1 MILTSTTDIKKHIS
15 VSSSFVFEDFE
26 PYIDQAVNQFT
37 RNFVGDLQEELADE
51 APAGENKPIL
61 DKARGLLQN
70 ALVNFGMYIYIPIGA
85 IMFDGSGMSNAKSD
99 QREPISWQQQ
109 NDIQR
114 RMLTAGHTAMDL
126 LLELMEKNK
135 ALFPDWAG
143 SEYYTESKELIV
155 NNTGVFN
162 KYYHIFNSRQ
172 TYLALKPSLR
182 QVEDQY
188 LSSFLCSALVEHLK
202 ETDPTGIKKEL
213 KTTLQ
218 KAIVAFTVA
227 KVASEGLFVIN
238 PTGMKLQFNQLP
250 NDKVQPVDYAFL
262 DKTAKAQLSN
272 GQNYLKLVRTLI
284 TENIGDFDQC
294 TDPIIPTENNSG
306 FVHNTRSMLGL

>member
-1 MILTSTTDIKKHIS
+1 MILSSTTDIKKHVG

-37 RNFVGDLQEELADE
+37 RNFVGDLHEVLANE

-61 DKARGLLQN
+61 HKARGLLQN

-99 QREPISWQQQ
+99 KREPISWQQQ

-135 ALFPDWAG
+135 TLFPEWAG
-143 SEYYTESKELIV
+143 SEYYTESIELIV
-155 NNTGVFN
+155 SNTGIFN

-188 LSSFLCSALVEHLK
+188 LNSFLCSALIDHLK
-202 ETDPTGIKKEL
+202 KDSVTGINDQV

-218 KAIVAFTVA
+218 KAIVAFTIA
-227 KVASEGLFVIN
+227 KVADEGLFVIG

-250 NDKVQPVDYAFL
+250 NDKVQPVDLVFL
-262 DKTAKAQLSN
+262 EKTTKAQLSN
-272 GQNYLKLVRTLI
+272 GQNYLKEVKKLI
-284 TENIGDFDQC
+284 TDNITDFDQC
-294 TDPIIPTENNSG
+294 TDPIITTENNSG
-306 FVHNTRSMLGL
+306 FIHNTRSTLGI

>member
-1 MILTSTTDIKKHIS
+1 MILTSTPDLKKYVG
-15 VSSSFVFEDFE
+15 VSDSFIFEDFE

-37 RNFVGDLQEELADE
+37 RNFVGELHEELANE
-51 APAGENKPIL
+51 APEGENKLIL
-61 DKARGLLQN
+61 DKARKLLQN
-70 ALVNFGMYIYIPIGA
+70 AIANFGMYIYIPFGA

-114 RMLTAGHTAMDL
+114 RALTAGHIAMDL
-126 LLELMEKNK
+126 LLEYMEKNK
-135 ALFPDWAG
+135 TVFADWAD

-155 NNTGVFN
+155 SGTAIFN

-172 TYLALKPSLR
+172 TYLALKPSLL

-188 LSSFLCSALVEHLK
+188 LSSFLCSALIEHLK
-202 ETDPTGIKKEL
+202 KTDLTGIKKEV
-213 KTTLQ
+213 KTILQ

-250 NDKVQPVDYAFL
+250 NDKVQPVDFVFL
-262 DKTAKAQLSN
+262 EKTTKAQISN
-272 GQNYLKLVRTLI
+272 GQNYLKQVRTLI
-284 TENIGDFDQC
+284 TENIIDFDQC
-294 TDPIIPTENNSG
+294 TDPFIPTENNSG
-306 FVHNTRSMLGL
+306 FIHNTRSTLGI

>member
-1 MILTSTTDIKKHIS
+1 MILTSTLDLKKHVS

-37 RNFVGDLQEELADE
+37 RNFVGDLQEVLANE
-51 APAGENKPIL
+51 APEGENKPIL
-61 DKARGLLQN
+61 DKARRLLQN
-70 ALVNFGMYIYIPIGA
+70 SLANFGMYLYIPLGT
-85 IMFDGSGMSNAKSD
+85 IMFDGSGMSNAKND

-114 RMLTAGHTAMDL
+114 GMLTAGHTAMDL
-126 LLELMEKNK
+126 LLELMERNK
-135 ALFPDWAG
+135 TLFPDWAA

-188 LSSFLCSALVEHLK
+188 LNSFLCSTLVEHLK
-202 ETDPTGIKKEL
+202 ETDPTGIKKVV
-213 KTTLQ
+213 KTLLQ
-218 KAIVAFTVA
+218 KAMVAFTVA
-227 KVASEGLFVIN
+227 KVASEGIFVIT
-238 PTGMKLQFNQLP
+238 PYGMKLRFNQLP
-250 NDKVQPVDYAFL
+250 NDKVLPVDIAFL
-262 DKTAKAQLSN
+262 EKTAIAQLSN
-272 GQNYLKLVRTLI
+272 GQNYLKQVRTLI
-284 TENIGDFDQC
+284 TENIAVFDQC
-294 TDPIIPTENNSG
+294 TDPIIPIENKSG